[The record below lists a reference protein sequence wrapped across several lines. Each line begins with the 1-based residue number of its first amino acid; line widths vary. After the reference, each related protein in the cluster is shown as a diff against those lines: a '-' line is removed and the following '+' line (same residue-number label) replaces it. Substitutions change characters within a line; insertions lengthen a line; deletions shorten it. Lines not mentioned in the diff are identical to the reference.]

1 MLRRAHPSHPPSPG
15 IPVLLLAC
23 ALPLVA
29 SGCGEPSP
37 EAQEADREGIQDF
50 LEDYLPALAEAYRT
64 GDVDILDPY
73 AAEKEQASIARRVDD
88 LGERGEVLAPEL
100 VSVQVEDVTSWAEVN
115 AYVTTVEVWN
125 IRTYATGSENVV
137 REELGQ
143 TNRVKYQLQRDARRW
158 RVFWREIQETY

>member
-1 MLRRAHPSHPPSPG
+1 MWPRLP
-15 IPVLLLAC
+15 LLFLAC
-23 ALPLVA
+23 ALAVGA
-29 SGCGEPSP
+29 AGCGDPSP
-37 EAQEADREGIQDF
+37 EEQAADREAILAF
-50 LEDYLPALAEAYRT
+50 LEDYLPALAQAYRT
-64 GDVDILDPY
+64 GDVDVLDPY
-73 AAEKEQASIARRVDD
+73 AAEKEQASIAQRVDE

-143 TNRVKYQLQRDARRW
+143 TNRVKYQLQRDAGRW